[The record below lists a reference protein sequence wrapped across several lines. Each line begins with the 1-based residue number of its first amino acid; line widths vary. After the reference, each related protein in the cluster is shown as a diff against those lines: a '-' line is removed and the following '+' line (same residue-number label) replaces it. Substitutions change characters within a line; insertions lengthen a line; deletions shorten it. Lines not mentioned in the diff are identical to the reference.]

1 MDEELIK
8 LTEDIV
14 EVDLE
19 EVIESEVIAEDLERE
34 ITTEE
39 SVEIV
44 DVEISEEIDIEFE
57 DSIGWVGGDSTRH
70 YSLYGRDESDQHP
83 ITAITGLRKELDEI
97 EKLKTVYADKT
108 NIANYYKWNNGA
120 YNEYGYFVS
129 LVPHTS
135 AIKICDGADIFGV
148 TVDAAGFIGGQDES
162 VPRDNTYALVATSGL
177 VSVRC
182 ETTVVEGDYVVS
194 NTYGRAEK
202 TDSSCG
208 YKVVTIENKNGT
220 NYALISLGI
229 QACTTDMLGQQMQH
243 LDGRMDDTESNIV
256 AAMNVAN
263 AAYNKAGEVGVVSE
277 EAIKNALEALDKANG
292 ASEKTDE
299 FEKRLSSSNALAEE
313 AKNIAL
319 LATTTAAGIA
329 NEAVETSNKT
339 LENVNNLIADLEP
352 ISSWG
357 TNGEYITVDTW
368 VDTDKD
374 ANKTYY
380 VTDTK
385 LYYYYYED
393 EWVSVSELS
402 RGAEYLTTYIKDD
415 LATKAEVYTVETLT
429 NDNKSAIEKN
439 AEEFSTFVSSVDK
452 YSVGEYSQAYGLT
465 HDQAKSI
472 LKVGMVYIPADNPE
486 GTTHIETY
494 EGQGQDNYFTEGR
507 YYEWD
512 GDDWQ
517 EHTVGR
523 VWISNTIPANSN
535 GAYKYWYV
543 DSNEAPEGYEAHA
556 LYIYD
561 EGQWKK
567 VNILDGNVNNRLTS
581 MIRQTADEISAEVA
595 NARGSAATLGVRITN
610 TESEVQSLA
619 LWSKGGNEDSEQ
631 YNLATIKQTAD
642 DAGASVAQVVES
654 VGKDGKVTAASIVT
668 SINNDTTGV
677 AIEADHINLKGAVT
691 IESLDNNTR
700 GKLNNSVQS
709 TVIEYAL
716 SSSAT
721 VAPTSGW
728 STTAPQWQENQ
739 YMWQKTTIQYTDS
752 SKTPTITTTCI
763 QGAKGEDGKTPEI
776 EINDDGYWVI
786 DGATTD
792 IKAQGKDGDNGV
804 SVTSVVS
811 QYCLSTSNATE
822 PTNGW
827 TENFDTVLSQYW
839 ASTETVKYIWSREK
853 VSYSSGNPTYS
864 TATVNSASSV
874 VASWCDKNDTT
885 KINGGNIATNTVTA
899 DQIYVQDLN
908 AFGATIG
915 GWKIDEKGI
924 HSNTTSHI
932 VDLWAPINKLDE
944 PGQWIFMF
952 TDNTGAQPTY
962 PFVVQKD
969 GALIANKATIAG
981 DSNIGGWTIS
991 GTAGLI
997 KENEQ
1002 FKVHIKPPTAY
1013 GSPGTAAADFIVLT
1027 DKTKNTYPFV
1037 VTSDGTVRA
1046 TKAIITGDSVI
1057 EGDCTVRGK
1066 LDGAGLVKL
1075 IYGENRWN
1083 SAIDFGTTPPEE
1095 AIDGEGTTG
1104 YIRMCLFHDTWQ
1116 DHQDDPGVWN
1126 KVYSDIRISG
1136 DEVSNGPTISLSSWY
1151 FKIDAVSVDIPNASM
1166 YAATDIIEDS
1176 DKNLKSTI
1184 SSISPAYSAL
1194 FDSLNPVTFK
1204 LNNGTS
1210 GRLHTGF
1217 IAQEVD
1223 EAISAAGLT
1232 RQDFAGL
1239 CIRDEG
1245 TENERWGLRYGE
1257 FVALNTYEIQKLK
1270 ARVAELEAKLEN
1282 KEN

>member
-1 MDEELIK
+1 MADNENINFTTDIIDTEIYEQDVSIIDETKDVVVETEIKTIEVFETDVGMVESDSAFSPIGEANELLRHTL
-8 LTEDIV
+8 LTE
-14 EVDLE
+14 
-19 EVIESEVIAEDLERE
+19 R
-34 ITTEE
+34 
-39 SVEIV
+39 
-44 DVEISEEIDIEFE
+44 DV
-57 DSIGWVGGDSTRH
+57 
-70 YSLYGRDESDQHP
+70 SDQHP
-83 ITAITGLRKELDEI
+83 ITAITGLRDELDGI
-97 EKLKTVYADKT
+97 KALKTVYADKRG
-108 NIANYYKWNNGA
+108 IANYYKWNNGA

-129 LVPHTS
+129 LVLHTS
-135 AIKICDGADIFGV
+135 EIKICDGADIFGV

-162 VPRDNTYALVATSGL
+162 VPRDNTYALVVTSGL
-177 VSVRC
+177 VGVRC
-182 ETTVVEGDYVVS
+182 EFAVAEGDYVVS
-194 NTYGRAEK
+194 NAYGIAEK
-202 TDSSCG
+202 TDSGCG

-220 NYALISLGI
+220 NYALISLGV
-229 QACTTDMLGQQMQH
+229 QACTTDMLGQQIQH
-243 LDGRMDDTESNIV
+243 LDGRMDDAESNIV

-263 AAYNKAGEVGVVSE
+263 AAYNKAGEAGTVSE

-292 ASEKTDE
+292 ASEKTDG
-299 FEKRLSSSNALAEE
+299 FEERLSTSNALAEE

-329 NEAVETSNKT
+329 NAAVETSNKT
-339 LENVNNLIADLEP
+339 LANVNNLIADLEP
-352 ISSWG
+352 I
-357 TNGEYITVDTW
+357 TTW
-368 VDTDKD
+368 SDPETGN
-374 ANKTYY
+374 A
-380 VTDTK
+380 
-385 LYYYYYED
+385 
-393 EWVSVSELS
+393 
-402 RGAEYLTTYIKDD
+402 GAEYFTTYVKDGV
-415 LATKAEVYTVETLT
+415 ATKAEIQTVETLT
-429 NDNKSAIEKN
+429 NDNKSAIEKS
-439 AEEFSTFVSSVDK
+439 AEEFSSLVSSVDK

-465 HDQAKSI
+465 HEQAKSI
-472 LKVGMVYIPADNPE
+472 LKVGMIYIPANNSK
-486 GTTHIETY
+486 GTTHVEAY

-517 EHTVGR
+517 EHTVGK
-523 VWISNTIPANSN
+523 VWISNAIPANSN

-543 DSNEAPEGYEAHA
+543 DSNEGPEGYEAHA
-556 LYIYD
+556 LYKYD
-561 EGQWKK
+561 GEQWKK

-581 MIRQTADEISAEVA
+581 MIRQTADEVSAEVV

-677 AIEADHINLKGAVT
+677 TIEADHINLRGAVT
-691 IESLDNNTR
+691 IESLDDNTR

-776 EINDDGYWVI
+776 EINDNGYWVI
-786 DGATTD
+786 DGTTTNTKAEGVDGETPTVVINTDGYWVINGVATD

-804 SVTSVVS
+804 SVISVVS
-811 QYCLSTSNATE
+811 QYCLSISNTIE

-839 ASTETVKYIWSREK
+839 GSTETVKYIWSREK

-899 DQIYVQDLN
+899 DQIYVQDLS

-915 GWKIDEKGI
+915 GWDIDINGI
-924 HSNTTSHI
+924 HKDVVVTRNGVTKKEYEI
-932 VDLWAPINKLDE
+932 DLWTPSNSPDQSQ
-944 PGQWIFMF
+944 QWIFMF
-952 TDNTGAQPTY
+952 TDNTGTQPTY
-962 PFVVQKD
+962 PFVVKKD
-969 GALIANKATIAG
+969 GTLIANKATIAG

-1013 GSPGTAAADFIVLT
+1013 DGPGVAAADFIVLT
-1027 DKTKNTYPFV
+1027 DKTGDKDTYPFV
-1037 VTSDGTVRA
+1037 VSSDGTVKA
-1046 TKAIITGDSVI
+1046 TKAIITGDSII
-1057 EGDCTVRGK
+1057 EGNCTIKGR
-1066 LDGAGLVKL
+1066 LDGAGLVSLNNTANGYNTL
-1075 IYGENRWN
+1075 INFNTYDNVDGSYGNMTMMLYYDGWKEN
-1083 SAIDFGTTPPEE
+1083 SETDTV
-1095 AIDGEGTTG
+1095 G
-1104 YIRMCLFHDTWQ
+1104 YR
-1116 DHQDDPGVWN
+1116 G
-1126 KVYSDIRISG
+1126 RISITG
-1136 DEVSNGPTISLSSWY
+1136 DTVSSGPRINLSSY
-1151 FKIDAVSVDIPNASM
+1151 YITIDAIQYDTGNAST
-1166 YAATDIIEDS
+1166 YSETDTIGTS
-1176 DKNLKSTI
+1176 DQNLKNTITSI
-1184 SSISPAYSAL
+1184 SSSYSTL
-1194 FDSLNPVTFK
+1194 FDSLRPVTFK
-1204 LNNGTS
+1204 FNNGTS
-1210 GRLHTGF
+1210 NRLHTGF

-1223 EAISAAGLT
+1223 EAISVAGLT

-1239 CIRDEG
+1239 CILNEG
-1245 TENERWGLRYGE
+1245 AEDERWGLRYGE

>member
-1 MDEELIK
+1 MADNENINFTTDIIDTEIYEQDVGIIDETKDVVVETEIKTIEVFETDVDMVESDSAFSPIGEANELLRHTL
-8 LTEDIV
+8 LTE
-14 EVDLE
+14 
-19 EVIESEVIAEDLERE
+19 R
-34 ITTEE
+34 
-39 SVEIV
+39 
-44 DVEISEEIDIEFE
+44 DV
-57 DSIGWVGGDSTRH
+57 
-70 YSLYGRDESDQHP
+70 SDQHP
-83 ITAITGLRKELDEI
+83 ITAITGLRDELDGI
-97 EKLKTVYADKT
+97 KALKTVYADKMG
-108 NIANYYKWNNGA
+108 IANYCKWNNGA

-129 LVPHTS
+129 LVPRTS
-135 AIKICDGADIFGV
+135 TIKICDGADIFGV

-182 ETTVVEGDYVVS
+182 ETAVVEGDYVVS
-194 NTYGRAEK
+194 NAYGRAEK

-229 QACTTDMLGQQMQH
+229 QACTTDMLGQQIQH
-243 LDGRMDDTESNIV
+243 LDGRMDDAESNIV

-263 AAYNKAGEVGVVSE
+263 AAYNKAGEVGTVSE

-292 ASEKTDE
+292 ASEKTDG
-299 FEKRLSSSNALAEE
+299 FEERLSSSNALAAE

-329 NEAVETSNKT
+329 NAAVETSNKT

-352 ISSWG
+352 I
-357 TNGEYITVDTW
+357 TTW
-368 VDTDKD
+368 SDPETG
-374 ANKTYY
+374 NT
-380 VTDTK
+380 
-385 LYYYYYED
+385 
-393 EWVSVSELS
+393 
-402 RGAEYLTTYIKDD
+402 GAEYFTTYIKDGV
-415 LATKAEVYTVETLT
+415 ATKAEVQTVENLT
-429 NDNKSAIEKN
+429 NDNKSAIEKS
-439 AEEFSTFVSSVDK
+439 AEEFSSFVSSVDK

-556 LYIYD
+556 LYMYN

-567 VNILDGNVNNRLTS
+567 INILDGNVNNRITS
-581 MIRQTADEISAEVA
+581 MIKQTADKIAIDVVNAQGDISSHQQWLDNNSA
-595 NARGSAATLGVRITN
+595 NIQDVVSWKSDVENDVSNI
-610 TESEVQSLA
+610 
-619 LWSKGGNEDSEQ
+619 
-631 YNLATIKQTAD
+631 ATIKQTAD
-642 DAGASVAQVVES
+642 DAGASIAQVVES

-677 AIEADHINLKGAVT
+677 TIEADHINLRGAVT

-776 EINDDGYWVI
+776 EINDNGYWVI
-786 DGATTD
+786 DGTTTNTKAEGVDGETPTVVINTDGYWVINGVATD

-811 QYCLSTSNATE
+811 QYCLSTSNTIE

-839 ASTETVKYIWSREK
+839 ASTDTVKYIWSREK

-899 DQIYVQDLN
+899 DQIYVQDLS

-915 GWKIDEKGI
+915 GWGIDVNGI
-924 HSNTTSHI
+924 HKDVVVTRNEIAKTEYEI
-932 VDLWAPINKLDE
+932 DLWTPNNKPDE
-944 PGQWIFMF
+944 SAQWIFVF
-952 TDNTGAQPTY
+952 TDNTGTQPTY
-962 PFVVQKD
+962 PFVVKKD
-969 GALIANKATIAG
+969 GTLIANKATIAG

-991 GTAGLI
+991 GTTGLI
-997 KENEQ
+997 KENDS
-1002 FKVHIKPPTAY
+1002 FKIHIKPPTVHD
-1013 GSPGTAAADFIVLT
+1013 GPGVAAADFIVLT
-1027 DKTKNTYPFV
+1027 DKTGDKDTYPFV
-1037 VTSDGTVRA
+1037 VSSDGTVKA

-1057 EGDCTVRGK
+1057 EGDCTIRGK
-1066 LDGAGLVKL
+1066 LDGAGLVSLHSKTDITYGKILFESGKEAVGTIDETSYSQYVLNVGMNNNPNEKL
-1075 IYGENRWN
+1075 T
-1083 SAIDFGTTPPEE
+1083 SARLVVRTI
-1095 AIDGEGTTG
+1095 TG
-1104 YIRMCLFHDTWQ
+1104 V
-1116 DHQDDPGVWN
+1116 G
-1126 KVYSDIRISG
+1126 S
-1136 DEVSNGPTISLSSWY
+1136 
-1151 FKIDAVSVDIPNASM
+1151 SVDIQAR
-1166 YAATDIIEDS
+1166 DIFIGYGESNVYLNGTPWSNVNTVDDS
-1176 DKNLKSTI
+1176 DQNLKNTI
-1184 SSISPAYSAL
+1184 SSIPLSYSAL
-1194 FDSLNPVTFK
+1194 FDSLRPVTFK
-1204 LNNGTS
+1204 FNNGTS
-1210 GRLHTGF
+1210 NRVHTGF

-1223 EAISAAGLT
+1223 EAISTAGLT

-1239 CIRDEG
+1239 CILNEG